1 MSCFNVVESN
11 MILRR
16 AEASQLLKPD
26 ESILSMSFP
35 SLGVLGF
42 TYPEY
47 QPTPDDKDCAG
58 GSIFFPDEAIYPG
71 HPRLVYKFF
80 CIF

>member
-26 ESILSMSFP
+26 EALLSMSFP
-35 SLGVLGF
+35 SLGVAGF
-42 TYPEY
+42 TYPEFL
-47 QPTPDDKDCAG
+47 PTPHDKESAG
-58 GSIFFPDEAIYPG
+58 GSIFFPDEGIYPG
-71 HPRLVYKFF
+71 HPRFY
-80 CIF
+80 